1 MLAKKVAI
9 PYVSVEERTKKI
21 KKQLFMPFLH
31 EFSIGSGCMC
41 HPVTMV
47 VRGQLVGVGSLLPPH
62 GPQELNSGFQVW

>member
-9 PYVSVEERTKKI
+9 PDVSVEERTKKI

-47 VRGQLVGVGSLLPPH
+47 VRGQLVGVSFLFVPV
-62 GPQELNSGFQVW
+62 GPRH